1 MKLSEEQVNSILG
14 KSPDIHSVASVS
26 LQEIEDF
33 GGKESIIEMFNNIA
47 AYNKMLQERITFVN
61 DDLTK
66 IVPFTRENL
75 YLMCAFSGSG
85 KSTASANISH
95 PLWKQQKK
103 TLIISNEEA
112 KQDILFRIAAIEI
125 GVNFNDYKKGRMD
138 NETKA
143 KVMALFPDIGK
154 YVKVI
159 DVNYKGGFTTK
170 IESVCQALDVVS
182 QEDYS
187 CVMIDY
193 LQLITGSVVP
203 GDKRPRFEILNDFKK
218 FIGLYIKRANCPVVL
233 FAQLHSA
240 GKRSKDIDSR
250 IKDVPS
256 IMEPATV
263 VIEIVPN
270 FKDKST
276 EFLIVKDRFG
286 MQGTKLTCAFHRG
299 RFITMTEEHKKQVLQ
314 ERLDNI
320 KNGIAVPSVD
330 DEEEDEESDY
340 QDAMSRV

>member
-1 MKLSEEQVNSILG
+1 MKLTEEQINAVLSRT
-14 KSPDIHSVASVS
+14 PDLQNTSNIS

-33 GGKESIIEMFNNIA
+33 GNKESIIEMFNDIA
-47 AYNKMLQERITFVN
+47 AYNKMLQEKIVFIN

-66 IVPFTRENL
+66 VVPFTRENL

-85 KSTASANISH
+85 KSTASANISY
-95 PLWKQQKK
+95 PLWKQKKK

-112 KQDILFRIAAIEI
+112 KQDVLFRIAAIEL

-159 DVNYKGGFTTK
+159 DVNFRNGFTTK
-170 IESVCQALDVVS
+170 IECVMQALDTVAK
-182 QEDYS
+182 EDYS

-193 LQLITGSVVP
+193 LQLITGSSIP

-218 FIGLYIKRANCPVVL
+218 YIGMYIKRASCPVVL

-250 IKDVPS
+250 IKDIPA

-270 FKDKST
+270 FKDRST
-276 EFLIVKDRFG
+276 EFLIIKDRFG
-286 MQGTKLTCAFHRG
+286 MQGTKLSCAFSNG
-299 RFITMTEEHKKQVLQ
+299 RFVTMTEEHKQAVLA
-314 ERLDNI
+314 ERLEDI
-320 KNGIAVPSVD
+320 KNGVASQDDDD
-330 DEEEDEESDY
+330 DEDEDADY
-340 QDAMSRV
+340 QDAMKKI

>member
-1 MKLSEEQVNSILG
+1 MKLTEDQIKAVLERT
-14 KSPDIHSVASVS
+14 PDLQSQSGIS

-33 GGKESIIEMFNNIA
+33 GGKESIIEMFNDIA
-47 AYNKMLQERITFVN
+47 AYNKMLQERIVFIN

-85 KSTASANISH
+85 KSTTSANISY
-95 PLWKQQKK
+95 PLWKQKKK

-112 KQDILFRIAAIEI
+112 KQDVLFRIAAIEL

-159 DVNYKGGFTTK
+159 DVNFRNGFTTK
-170 IESVCQALDVVS
+170 IECVMQALDLVAK
-182 QEDYS
+182 EDYS

-193 LQLITGSVVP
+193 LQLITGSTVP
-203 GDKRPRFEILNDFKK
+203 GDKRPRFEVLNDFKK
-218 FIGLYIKRANCPVVL
+218 YIGMYIKRASCPVVL

-250 IKDVPS
+250 IKDIPA
-256 IMEPATV
+256 IMEPSTV

-270 FKDKST
+270 FQDKSSD
-276 EFLIVKDRFG
+276 FLIVKDRFG
-286 MQGTKLTCAFHRG
+286 MQGTKLTCAFSNG
-299 RFITMTEEHKKQVLQ
+299 RYVTMTEEHKQAVMQ
-314 ERLDNI
+314 EKLDNI
-320 KNGIAVPSVD
+320 KNGIASPESD
-330 DEEEDEESDY
+330 DDEDEEQDY
-340 QDAMSRV
+340 RDAMARN

>member
-1 MKLSEEQVNSILG
+1 MKLSEEQVNAVLG
-14 KSPDIHSVASVS
+14 KTPDLKSSSSIS

-33 GGKESIIEMFNNIA
+33 GGKESIIEMFNDIA
-47 AYNKMLQERITFVN
+47 AYNKMLQEKIVFIN

-66 IVPFTRENL
+66 VVPFTRENL

-85 KSTASANISH
+85 KSSCAANISY
-95 PLWKQQKK
+95 PLWKQKKK

-112 KQDILFRIAAIEI
+112 KQDVLFRIAAIEL

-143 KVMALFPDIGK
+143 KVMSLFPEIGK

-159 DVNYKGGFTTK
+159 DVNYKNGFTTK
-170 IESVCQALDVVS
+170 IEPVMQALDTVAK
-182 QEDYS
+182 EDFS

-193 LQLITGSVVP
+193 LQLITGSTIP

-218 FIGLYIKRANCPVVL
+218 FIGLYIKRASCPVVL

-250 IKDVPS
+250 IKDIPS

-270 FKDKST
+270 FKERSS
-276 EFLIVKDRFG
+276 EFLIIKDRFG
-286 MQGTKLTCAFHRG
+286 MQGTKLTCAFDKG
-299 RFITMTEEHKKQVLQ
+299 RFVTMTDTHKQAVMQ
-314 ERLDNI
+314 ERLDSI
-320 KNGIAVPSVD
+320 KSGVPTPDDEDD
-330 DEEEDEESDY
+330 DEEQDY
-340 QDAMSRV
+340 QDAMAKV